1 MPPGRDPEP
10 VPEPEPGRAGAEGFA
25 RAAAVRFGGSAAPR
39 GRAHRFARL
48 RPVADRRRETLATLF
63 LVVVYLDQL
72 PPAPGRKDAR
82 LAAVRRFKRR
92 LFGGDQN
99 PGTIKARA
107 AKLAAGT
114 SEATEEGPGEARGAG
129 GEEFATFEALGK
141 AVEALVVERGF
152 YDSQRAAS
160 R

>member
-1 MPPGRDPEP
+1 M
-10 VPEPEPGRAGAEGFA
+10 F
-25 RAAAVRFGGSAAPR
+25 AAPPPPAGVR
-39 GRAHRFARL
+39 IAPARL
-48 RPVADRRRETLATLF
+48 RPVADPTSQILATLHK
-63 LVVVYLDQL
+63 LVYLDQL

-99 PGTIKARA
+99 PGTIKAQA

-114 SEATEEGPGEARGAG
+114 SEATEEGQGEPRGAG

>member
-1 MPPGRDPEP
+1 
-10 VPEPEPGRAGAEGFA
+10 
-25 RAAAVRFGGSAAPR
+25 
-39 GRAHRFARL
+39 
-48 RPVADRRRETLATLF
+48 VADPTSQILATLHK
-63 LVVVYLDQL
+63 LVYLDQL

-114 SEATEEGPGEARGAG
+114 SEATEEGQGEPRGAG

>member
-1 MPPGRDPEP
+1 M
-10 VPEPEPGRAGAEGFA
+10 F
-25 RAAAVRFGGSAAPR
+25 AAPPPPAGVR
-39 GRAHRFARL
+39 IAPARL
-48 RPVADRRRETLATLF
+48 RPVADPTSQILATLHK
-63 LVVVYLDQL
+63 LVYLDQL